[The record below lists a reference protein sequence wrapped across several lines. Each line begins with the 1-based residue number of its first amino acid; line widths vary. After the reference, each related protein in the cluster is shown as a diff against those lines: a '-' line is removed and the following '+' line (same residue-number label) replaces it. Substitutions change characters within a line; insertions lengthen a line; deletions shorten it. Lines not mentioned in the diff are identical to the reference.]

1 MKKTVSLLTALA
13 MLISANTFSAFAD
26 DKPVDI
32 PDAIYQQLIS
42 SSSYDK
48 NEDKIITDEELND
61 INALFLDLDGVDSL
75 EFITRMKNI
84 EFLKLSNGEISDFSP
99 LKELPVLDSLI
110 LDEMNKLTDI
120 SFAKDMELGYFS
132 VIDMPQITDE
142 QKMDVIK
149 FHDADISVGY
159 TAIIGVTP
167 NGLLTSRDRHIE
179 IKDTAI
185 ANFENL
191 SEYNESY
198 CRIYGKKAGST
209 EYVLKYN
216 DKEIYRGKINV
227 SETVP
232 TILPTAEKQPIPE
245 VIFSNYLKGVV
256 ILKDNNLYRLK
267 NDSKELVSENVA
279 DYVKMSSYSDKKEC
293 IYFETQLNTDGT
305 ITINGKPL
313 VTDKDMKFKAIDSN
327 NCCVSENGDVYVIYM
342 KNNEYVL
349 DLIYSGFG
357 QFIEGSD
364 DYFISDKNEVIYID
378 AQYENYKFTGY
389 KTFETGIKNI
399 TSSSGNY
406 FIDDNND
413 LWYVSEYRNTP
424 EANKRAENVKSVEV
438 RYYTNSASAESY
450 GYAYGNVHITSDGKA
465 YIAGTN
471 TEVELIPTEDE
482 NFRTNGMLS
491 TFIPSDGAP
500 VIKGIQMTGS
510 SKYKYI
516 NDKLYFISHGN
527 TLYLNYLYQKVAIA
541 DVDNVITI
549 IYDDEKN
556 AFIYFTKTDGSVWC
570 YSSADKKFIN
580 IFADD
585 AVKGDINGDGKFNIS
600 DAVLLQKWLL
610 AVPDTKLKGP
620 KMADICKDGSIDV
633 FDLTM
638 MKKMLLSA
646 E

>member
-1 MKKTVSLLTALA
+1 
-13 MLISANTFSAFAD
+13 
-26 DKPVDI
+26 
-32 PDAIYQQLIS
+32 
-42 SSSYDK
+42 
-48 NEDKIITDEELND
+48 
-61 INALFLDLDGVDSL
+61 
-75 EFITRMKNI
+75 MKNI

-232 TILPTAEKQPIPE
+232 TVLPIAEKQPIPE

-279 DYVKMSSYSDKKEC
+279 DYVKMYSYSDKKEY

-313 VTDKDMKFKAIDSN
+313 VTDKDMKFKAIGSS

-357 QFIEGSD
+357 QFIEDSD

-378 AQYENYKFTGY
+378 AQYENYKITGY

-438 RYYTNSASAESY
+438 RYYTNSTSAESY
-450 GYAYGNVHITSDGKA
+450 DAYGNVHITSDGKA
-465 YIAGTN
+465 YIAGTTN
-471 TEVELIPTEDE
+471 EVELIPTEDE

-500 VIKGIQMTGS
+500 VIKGIQTTGS
-510 SKYKYI
+510 SKMD
-516 NDKLYFISHGN
+516 DKLYFISHGN
-527 TLYLNYLYQKVAIA
+527 TLYLNYLYQKVAVA

-610 AVPDTKLKGP
+610 AVPDTKLKDP

-633 FDLTM
+633 FDLTV
-638 MKKMLLSA
+638 MKKMLLST

>member
-1 MKKTVSLLTALA
+1 M
-13 MLISANTFSAFAD
+13 
-26 DKPVDI
+26 
-32 PDAIYQQLIS
+32 
-42 SSSYDK
+42 
-48 NEDKIITDEELND
+48 
-61 INALFLDLDGVDSL
+61 
-75 EFITRMKNI
+75 
-84 EFLKLSNGEISDFSP
+84 
-99 LKELPVLDSLI
+99 
-110 LDEMNKLTDI
+110 
-120 SFAKDMELGYFS
+120 
-132 VIDMPQITDE
+132 
-142 QKMDVIK
+142 
-149 FHDADISVGY
+149 
-159 TAIIGVTP
+159 
-167 NGLLTSRDRHIE
+167 
-179 IKDTAI
+179 
-185 ANFENL
+185 
-191 SEYNESY
+191 
-198 CRIYGKKAGST
+198 
-209 EYVLKYN
+209 LKYN

-378 AQYENYKFTGY
+378 AQYENYKITGY

-438 RYYTNSASAESY
+438 RYYTNSTSAESY
-450 GYAYGNVHITSDGKA
+450 GAYGNVHITSDGKA
-465 YIAGTN
+465 YIAGTTN
-471 TEVELIPTEDE
+471 EVELIPTEDE

-510 SKYKYI
+510 SKMD
-516 NDKLYFISHGN
+516 DKLYFISHGN
-527 TLYLNYLYQKVAIA
+527 TLYLNYLYQKVAVA

-610 AVPDTKLKGP
+610 AVPDTKLKDP

-638 MKKMLLSA
+638 MKKMLLST